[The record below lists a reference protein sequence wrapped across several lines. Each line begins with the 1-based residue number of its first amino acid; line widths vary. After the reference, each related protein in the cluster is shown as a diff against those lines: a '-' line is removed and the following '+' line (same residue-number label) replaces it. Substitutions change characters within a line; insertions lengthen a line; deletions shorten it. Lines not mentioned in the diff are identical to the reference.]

1 MKHVTPSINVKYSIE
16 VKDGDKWDMVMEFT
30 RIQKAIDTFN
40 EMKESNP
47 QDEFRFIRS
56 EWQVVK

>member
-16 VKDGDKWDMVMEFT
+16 VKDGNKWDMVMEFT

-40 EMKESNP
+40 EMKEANP

-56 EWQVVK
+56 EWQVVE